1 MNTQAKDE
9 VKDFETKIRKNHS
22 LPEAIVIDCK
32 PIGYPFHVLNVD
44 LTYLANRQLQLAE
57 EFIMKCIS
65 HELNDGREIAL
76 FLGMDENLIDKVL
89 SELLSKAL
97 IKKEDVLKLTESG
110 LDALEQQTV
119 LAPMSET
126 KTFYI
131 DALNGKL
138 RDSFYLNFFNSQ
150 NNSNSALNKIV
161 KKPRKGHIEDIVDY
175 YENIE
180 KLLQSN
186 NSSSRIELIQVNA
199 IEKVYTQWH
208 ELLLVLY
215 QRNPDDKEI
224 EYEIFSRGNIQVEY
238 RTTIEQLYAEGK
250 KILDPIFQKID
261 RELSDR
267 NLVETET
274 LSPINYEDIQTVEK
288 LSVKLDSLDDP
299 DFLIESKNQSNKEER
314 NKLIQQLNQIKAQS
328 KISDIIHTYEHRDY
342 LFKALEKAKQRIMI
356 VSPWIK
362 NYAVDRQFLENLEA
376 TLKKKVQVYIFYGI
390 KGSSQQNDPRA
401 IQKLEEL
408 SNTYNNFSFGKLKNT
423 HRKILVC
430 DAEFGIVTSF
440 NFLSFRADPNLT
452 YRDELGIIIRDAAT
466 IEDLFNSGIK
476 LWEAIDDNR
485 SN

>member
-1 MNTQAKDE
+1 MNAQVKDE
-9 VKDFETKIRKNHS
+9 VKDFETKIRKYHS

-32 PIGYPFHVLNVD
+32 LIGYPFYVLNVD

-65 HELNDGREIAL
+65 HQLNDDREIAL

-119 LAPMSET
+119 QAPISET

-138 RDSFYLNFFNSQ
+138 RDSFYLNSFDSK

-161 KKPRKGHIEDIVDY
+161 KKPRKGHIEDIVDN

-180 KLLQSN
+180 KLLQN
-186 NSSSRIELIQVNA
+186 NNSSRIELIQVNS

-238 RTTIEQLYAEGK
+238 RATIEQLYAEGK
-250 KILDPIFQKID
+250 KILDSIFQEID
-261 RELSDR
+261 KDKLNDR
-267 NLVETET
+267 NLMETEI
-274 LSPINYEDIQTVEK
+274 LSPLSSINYENIQTVEK
-288 LSVKLDSLDDP
+288 LSVKINSLNDP

-314 NKLIQQLNQIKAQS
+314 KKLIQQLDQIKAQS

-342 LFKALEKAKQRIMI
+342 LFKALEKAKQRVMI
-356 VSPWIK
+356 VSPWITG
-362 NYAVDRQFLENLEA
+362 YAVEKQFLDSLEA
-376 TLKKKVQVYIFYGI
+376 TLKRKIQVYIFYGI
-390 KGSSQQNDPRA
+390 KSSSQQNDPRA
-401 IQKLEEL
+401 IKRLEEL
-408 SNTYNNFSFGKLKNT
+408 SNNYQLFQFEKVKNT

-440 NFLSFRADPNLT
+440 NILSFRADPNLT
-452 YRDELGIIIRDAAT
+452 YRDELGIIIRDSAT
-466 IEDLFNSGIK
+466 IEDLFNSGINLTQNK
-476 LWEAIDDNR
+476 I
-485 SN
+485 

>member
-1 MNTQAKDE
+1 MNTQVKDE
-9 VKDFETKIRKNHS
+9 VKDFEIKIRKYHS
-22 LPEAIVIDCK
+22 LPEAIVIDYK
-32 PIGYPFHVLNVD
+32 PIGYPFHILNAD
-44 LTYLANRQLQLAE
+44 LTYLADRQLQLAE
-57 EFIMKCIS
+57 EFVMKCIS
-65 HELNDGREIAL
+65 HELNDHRKIAL

-89 SELLSKAL
+89 SELLSKGL
-97 IKKEDVLKLTESG
+97 IKKEEVLKLTESG
-110 LDALEQQTV
+110 FDALEKQTV
-119 LAPMSET
+119 KAPISET

-131 DALNGKL
+131 DALNGKMFN
-138 RDSFYLNFFNSQ
+138 RDSLYLKYFDSK
-150 NNSNSALNKIV
+150 NNSHSALKKIV

-180 KLLQSN
+180 KLLQNN

-250 KILDPIFQKID
+250 KILDPIFREID
-261 RELSDR
+261 RNKLSEC
-267 NLVETET
+267 NLLETET
-274 LSPINYEDIQTVEK
+274 LSSINYEDIKTVEK
-288 LSVKLDSLDDP
+288 LSVKIHSLNDP

-314 NKLIQQLNQIKAQS
+314 KKLQQQLKEIKAQS

-342 LFKALEKAKQRIMI
+342 LFKALQKAKQRIMV

-362 NYAVDRQFLENLEA
+362 SYAVDKEFIDNLEV
-376 TLKKKVQVYIFYGI
+376 TLKRKVQVYIFYGI

-401 IQKLEEL
+401 IKRLEEL
-408 SNTYNNFSFGKLKNT
+408 SDIYPIFRFEKVRNT

-430 DAEFGIVTSF
+430 DVEFGIVTSF

-452 YRDELGIIIRDAAT
+452 YRDELGIIIRDSAT
-466 IEDLFNSGIK
+466 IEDLFNSGINLAQNK
-476 LWEAIDDNR
+476 I
-485 SN
+485 

>member
-1 MNTQAKDE
+1 MNAQVKDE
-9 VKDFETKIRKNHS
+9 VKDFEIKIRKYHS

-32 PIGYPFHVLNVD
+32 SIGYPFHILNVD

-65 HELNDGREIAL
+65 HELNDDREIAL

-97 IKKEDVLKLTESG
+97 IKKEDVLKLTELG

-119 LAPMSET
+119 LAPISET

-138 RDSFYLNFFNSQ
+138 RDSFYLKFFESK

-175 YENIE
+175 YEDIE
-180 KLLQSN
+180 ILLKNNN
-186 NSSSRIELIQVNA
+186 NSNRIELIQVNA

-250 KILDPIFQKID
+250 KILDPIFQEID
-261 RELSDR
+261 KDKLSDR
-267 NLVETET
+267 NLVETEI
-274 LSPINYEDIQTVEK
+274 LSPINYKDIQTVEK
-288 LSVKLDSLDDP
+288 LSVKIDSLNDP

-314 NKLIQQLNQIKAQS
+314 KKLIQQLDQIKAQS

-342 LFKALEKAKQRIMI
+342 LFKALDRAKQRIMI

-362 NYAVDRQFLENLEA
+362 SYAVDKQFLETLET
-376 TLKKKVQVYIFYGI
+376 TLKRKVQVYIFYGI

-401 IQKLEEL
+401 IQTLEEL
-408 SNTYNNFSFGKLKNT
+408 SKTYNNFKFDKVRNT

-452 YRDELGIIIRDAAT
+452 YRDELGVIIRDVPT
-466 IEDLFNSGIK
+466 IEDLFNSGINLSQNK
-476 LWEAIDDNR
+476 I
-485 SN
+485 